1 MATSAVTQLREL
13 EEDELAARLKEAKE
27 QLFTLR
33 FQQATGQLD
42 NFSSLKSV
50 KRDIARIHTVL
61 QERELGIDTTTA
73 PSATEKDK

>member
-1 MATSAVTQLREL
+1 MATSAAIELREL
-13 EEDELAARLKEAKE
+13 DAEELATRLKDAKE

-42 NFSSLKSV
+42 NVSSLKHV

-61 QERELGIDTTTA
+61 QERALGIDTSEN
-73 PSATEKDK
+73 SAATGKDR

>member
-1 MATSAVTQLREL
+1 MATTAVTQLREL
-13 EEDELAARLKEAKE
+13 EEDELASRLKEAKE

-42 NFSSLKSV
+42 NYGSLKSV

-61 QERELGIDTTTA
+61 QERALGIDTTLT